1 MIPNDSNKTN
11 HDTQDLIR
19 SREKKLVPDT
29 ESVLRRSF
37 LGLRRAKCRGL
48 AESFNLHFRQSPK
61 HWTWR
66 LLQFPQNFACQLKG
80 PFFSI
85 DETLLASRHVCYEH
99 VHLMSLVVYA
109 SFTWYEGVV
118 YPSCTGSV
126 HVAISHEGKTLW
138 QSGSLLWSRKLWA
151 KLRNSIEPAFW
162 FQGRTLT
169 FWSFLNKKLWK
180 ASHTGSSQDSTRRVA
195 LHFASN
201 LQAKNT
207 LYLFVEQKWNV
218 SKMFTLKDLTCLLL
232 NDKWFHC
239 TVLKTL
245 LSLFWPWQKK

>member
-1 MIPNDSNKTN
+1 M
-11 HDTQDLIR
+11 
-19 SREKKLVPDT
+19 SRT
-29 ESVLRRSF
+29 
-37 LGLRRAKCRGL
+37 CREFQSPFQ
-48 AESFNLHFRQSPK
+48 AESQTLDMEAASKFHKMLFVNLRV
-61 HWTWR
+61 
-66 LLQFPQNFACQLKG
+66 L
-80 PFFSI
+80 FFSI

-201 LQAKNT
+201 LQEKT
-207 LYLFVEQKWNV
+207 LC
-218 SKMFTLKDLTCLLL
+218 TCLS
-232 NDKWFHC
+232 NRNEMF
-239 TVLKTL
+239 
-245 LSLFWPWQKK
+245 QKCLH

>member
-1 MIPNDSNKTN
+1 MCSGGVSLGFGAQNVEDLQRVSISISGRVPNTGHGGCFNFHKI
-11 HDTQDLIR
+11 L
-19 SREKKLVPDT
+19 LVNLR
-29 ESVLRRSF
+29 VL
-37 LGLRRAKCRGL
+37 
-48 AESFNLHFRQSPK
+48 
-61 HWTWR
+61 
-66 LLQFPQNFACQLKG
+66 
-80 PFFSI
+80 FFSI